1 MDDLEEVAALDKQ
14 GKYSEAFH
22 MLTELAREGNL
33 DAAYMLGLRCKGM
46 PHIPDAVITAY
57 GGFCIAAR
65 EGHLDAKL
73 EMDMLAKGMT
83 EAEIKLGQDFA
94 RSFMPALTSAQRK
107 IINEAVYN
115 ISDIDKSIET
125 FADVLAILKEHSKT
139 DRIAVKVADAEKG
152 DKDAQFDLGQ
162 IYTNGAVIRA
172 NKSRIIAFMFF
183 YLSEKNGHPRGQSVL
198 MSMITGMP
206 ADHSH
211 MGAKFAKDW
220 IKIHP

>member
-22 MLTELAREGNL
+22 MLTELTREGNL
-33 DAAYMLGLRCKGM
+33 DAAYMLGLRCKGT
-46 PHIPDAVITAY
+46 PHIRDTVITAY
-57 GGFCIAAR
+57 GWFCIAAT

-107 IINEAVYN
+107 TINEAVYN

-172 NKSRIIAFMFF
+172 NKSFITAYMFF
-183 YLSEKNGHPRGQSVL
+183 AIAALNGHE
-198 MSMITGMP
+198 P
-206 ADHSH
+206 AHSARDTI
-211 MGAKFAKDW
+211 GAKLSQEQTKLATQFAKDW
-220 IKIHP
+220 IKSNA